1 MVVNSVL
8 YSSGFI
14 SYYWR
19 KGNNEE
25 YINITKSVEEA
36 KSVLTDGKVLLQ
48 FDLASVIESIRIN
61 PDKYNNLLGYDLQSS
76 GPLLYIEDCKD
87 TILDED
93 KRLYDK
99 LLNHSTNS
107 IIDNVGGISLFNSSL
122 SSTFP
127 NLSNQHNMDRMDNSE
142 SSLQNKSEIACIYI
156 MKI

>member
-76 GPLLYIEDCKD
+76 GPLLYIEDYKD

-99 LLNHSTNS
+99 LLNHFTNS
-107 IIDNVGGISLFNSSL
+107 I
-122 SSTFP
+122 
-127 NLSNQHNMDRMDNSE
+127 
-142 SSLQNKSEIACIYI
+142 
-156 MKI
+156 